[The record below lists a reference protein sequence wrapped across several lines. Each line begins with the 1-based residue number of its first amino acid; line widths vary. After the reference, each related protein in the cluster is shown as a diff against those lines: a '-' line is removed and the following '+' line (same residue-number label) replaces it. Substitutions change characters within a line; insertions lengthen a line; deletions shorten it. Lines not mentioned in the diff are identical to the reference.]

1 MNYSKAMAV
10 VVAYDI
16 YIECCEGKL
25 NPAWY
30 VKDPLPFWSFREK
43 LPMQQLSYD
52 PCKRVYPGDCH
63 MRVTTQQGRSR
74 HDTVRTIG
82 TVPEDPLA

>member
-1 MNYSKAMAV
+1 MNDARSLYLSTYGLVNKIYHYLRNTNMYYQSWKYRHAAMNHAKAMAV

-30 VKDPLPFWSFREK
+30 VKDPLPF
-43 LPMQQLSYD
+43 
-52 PCKRVYPGDCH
+52 
-63 MRVTTQQGRSR
+63 
-74 HDTVRTIG
+74 
-82 TVPEDPLA
+82 